1 MQAMILAAG
10 LGTRL
15 LPHTSI
21 RPKPLFPILN
31 SPLLLLTIERLK
43 NFGFEH
49 IIVNCHH
56 LSKQIVDALYSYQGV
71 VVIEEETILGTGG
84 GLRGALRHM
93 KDEPI
98 LITNGDIYH
107 TVNLFELYNYH
118 SNNGHKITLG
128 VHDFPR
134 FNTVSVSGGKVE
146 AFSKETTA
154 PLLAYTGLQVVQP
167 ELLQEI
173 SEGQY
178 SCIIDHYRKLLVRGI
193 QIDTYMIDGCYW
205 TDMGTEEDYLTL
217 HEGLLSKKIPCWQE
231 IGRVRKPYCI
241 AARAKLSA
249 DIDLE
254 GWVCIGKARIG
265 NNAHLRR
272 CVIWDDVVIAAG
284 REVADTLV
292 SSNRL

>member
-21 RPKPLFPILN
+21 RPKPLFPVLN

-56 LSKQIVDALYSYQGV
+56 LKEQIVAALYSYQEV
-71 VVIEEETILGTGG
+71 VVVEEEIILGTGG
-84 GLRGALRHM
+84 GLRGALPHM
-93 KDEPI
+93 KDEPL

-107 TVNLFELYNYH
+107 TVNLLELYNYH
-118 SNNGHKITLG
+118 RNNKHKITLG
-128 VHDFPR
+128 MHDFPR
-134 FNTVSVSGGKVE
+134 FNSVPVNGDKVK
-146 AFSKETTA
+146 AFSTDTTL

-173 SEGQY
+173 TEGQY
-178 SCIIDHYRKLLVRGI
+178 SCIIDHYRKLLTRGV
-193 QIDTYMIDGCYW
+193 QIDTFRIEGCYW
-205 TDMGTEEDYLTL
+205 TDMGTEGDYLAL
-217 HEGLLSKKIPCWQE
+217 HEGLLSEKIPCWQE
-231 IGRVRKPYCI
+231 TGRVRKPYCI
-241 AARAKLSA
+241 ASRAKLPA

-254 GWVCIGKARIG
+254 GWVCIGDARIG
-265 NNAHLRR
+265 NNTHLRR
-272 CVIWDDVVIAAG
+272 CVVWDDVVISGG
-284 REVADTLV
+284 REITDLIV
-292 SSNRL
+292 SSDLV